1 MSLSFCAIYCTLST
15 LDEFKKAFQ
24 ERYPVAYDIYDG
36 NKGERLDKWLEN
48 VTKSLPKT
56 K

>member
-1 MSLSFCAIYCTLST
+1 MSLSFCAIYCTLS
-15 LDEFKKAFQ
+15 FKKAFQ

>member
-1 MSLSFCAIYCTLST
+1 MSLRSVPRKI
-15 LDEFKKAFQ
+15 
-24 ERYPVAYDIYDG
+24 PVAYDIYDG